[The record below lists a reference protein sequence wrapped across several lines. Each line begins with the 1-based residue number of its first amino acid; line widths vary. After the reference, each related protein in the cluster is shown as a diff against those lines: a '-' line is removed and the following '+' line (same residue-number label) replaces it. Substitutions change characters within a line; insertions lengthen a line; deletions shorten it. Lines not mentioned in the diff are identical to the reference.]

1 MITTSFAR
9 TQGIRV
15 SMQFVNA
22 IVILFLVSSSLWKFT
37 IPHFTH
43 SMDSKKQRIASLSRK
58 MFTVAKKQKWTAVE
72 SILID
77 YHITKMNTF
86 AAMVGSRHKMN
97 ANNLLSISNRSNVWP
112 PEQLIP
118 GFKNPFHLTT
128 GPFTGRKFWIS
139 ILFDHA

>member
-9 TQGIRV
+9 ILGIRV
-15 SMQFVNA
+15 SMQFVSA
-22 IVILFLVSSSLWKFT
+22 IVILFLVSSSLWTFT

-58 MFTVAKKQKWTAVE
+58 MFTVAKKQKWTAVG

-77 YHITKMNTF
+77 YHTTKMNTF
-86 AAMVGSRHKMN
+86 AVMVGSRHKMN
-97 ANNLLSISNRSNVWP
+97 VNNLLSISNRFNVWH